1 MNLSACTVSR
11 DRRASLGMRPA
22 TVPAKGPTS
31 SKGNAPA
38 SEPFLNQ
45 ERFSKVLQSERGTS
59 PTLVPSMVGQVC
71 GRHALAGAV
80 PTAGVSSGPSG
91 VGPILAHAKRL
102 QMEVINLCSPFDL
115 RCLH

>member
-1 MNLSACTVSR
+1 MNLSACIVSR
-11 DRRASLGMRPA
+11 DLRASLGMRPA
-22 TVPAKGPTS
+22 SVPAKS
-31 SKGNAPA
+31 SKANAPA

-45 ERFSKVLQSERGTS
+45 ERFSKVLQTERGTS

-91 VGPILAHAKRL
+91 VGPILAHAKL
-102 QMEVINLCSPFDL
+102 VQMEVINLCSPFDL